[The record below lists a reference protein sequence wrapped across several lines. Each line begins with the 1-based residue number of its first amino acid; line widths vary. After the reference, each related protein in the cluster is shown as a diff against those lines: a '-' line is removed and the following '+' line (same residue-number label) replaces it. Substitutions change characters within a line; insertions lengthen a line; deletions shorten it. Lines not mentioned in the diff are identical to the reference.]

1 MKCSAIIPDAC
12 QSEFSGKPHP
22 VETCIGFLK
31 GIQVLESV
39 IPFIV
44 LSLQLL
50 GCDNMI
56 GF

>member
-1 MKCSAIIPDAC
+1 MKYSAIIPDAC

-50 GCDNMI
+50 DVTT
-56 GF
+56 